1 MVLYAV
7 VAMLLMTCLD
17 KLLNPLWN
25 RLVAF
30 AAKYDEK
37 WNTKQLR

>member
-1 MVLYAV
+1 MLIMVSI
-7 VAMLLMTCLD
+7 D
-17 KLLNPLWN
+17 KLLNPLWD
-25 RLVAF
+25 RLIAF